1 MWERAGGGARVACVS
16 FLYYPLPPRAGRG
29 EAREASLTVTL
40 NSRLSS
46 PARVARDRVPR
57 AAAARG
63 AGRGAARAI
72 ARVSWS
78 DSRV

>member
-1 MWERAGGGARVACVS
+1 VWERAGGGARVACVS
-16 FLYYPLPPRAGRG
+16 FLCPPPRAGRG